1 MSAAFRGTAALKT
14 DDSTFTGNVVGKGRD
29 RLSRSTLDG
38 CLDFALTETADGR
51 SQISLEMLYR
61 LNGPLAQFGRPAL
74 VAEIADRL
82 LAEIASSLAAV
93 ASGEAVPT
101 GESAAR
107 VGGVS
112 LIFGSLFSMIRRG
125 FGGK

>member
-1 MSAAFRGTAALKT
+1 
-14 DDSTFTGNVVGKGRD
+14 
-29 RLSRSTLDG
+29 
-38 CLDFALTETADGR
+38 
-51 SQISLEMLYR
+51 MLYR

-82 LAEIASSLAAV
+82 LAEIAGSLAAV
-93 ASGEAVPT
+93 ASGKALPS
-101 GESAAR
+101 GGSAPK

-112 LIFGSLFSMIRRG
+112 LIFGSLFSMIRRA